1 MATRLS
7 LRRMGDSTGKLIAAP
22 DSVAELLEKATKKLN
37 PRTSG
42 GETTGRVRRTP
53 YQPTNSLR
61 TRVRPRHDQ
70 PTNSAGLVRDLSRQ
84 LGKAALSWNAAL
96 SWLYAAIRNAA
107 HLTGV
112 LARARCTALYFPLRR
127 GSGPLAE

>member
-70 PTNSAGLVRDLSRQ
+70 PTNSVGLVRDLSCQ
-84 LGKAALSWNAAL
+84 LGKAAERRAWGSKHK
-96 SWLYAAIRNAA
+96 STR
-107 HLTGV
+107 TGTKE
-112 LARARCTALYFPLRR
+112 R
-127 GSGPLAE
+127 

>member
-42 GETTGRVRRTP
+42 GETTGRVPRTP

-70 PTNSAGLVRDLSRQ
+70 PTNSVGLVRDLSRQ
-84 LGKAALSWNAAL
+84 LGKAALSWNQRRTKLAL
-96 SWLYAAIRNAA
+96 CCHSERR
-107 HLTGV
+107 TRGV